1 MVGGRWNPR
10 ESFSVLYLGLDERT
24 IVDEFH
30 RLVRRQARSIADFLP
45 RTLFRYDLALED
57 VLDLRTLAAL
67 DAVGLGLDHVRSD
80 DLSACQHVGEA
91 AHHGGR
97 EGILAPS
104 AAGGGEVLALFIDRL
119 RPGSSLTPVKLSE
132 WIAAA
137 DVPSPS

>member
-45 RTLFRYDLALED
+45 RTLFRYDLSLED

-67 DAVGLGLDHVRSD
+67 DAVDLSLDRVRSD
-80 DLSACQHVGEA
+80 DLSACQKVA
-91 AHHGGR
+91 KR
-97 EGILAPS
+97 
-104 AAGGGEVLALFIDRL
+104 R
-119 RPGSSLTPVKLSE
+119 RPRASSFHPRVTVSTNQF
-132 WIAAA
+132 
-137 DVPSPS
+137 